1 MLDRLVLKENEIYVV
16 TDREG
21 NIRREAVDG
30 QGLYCGD
37 TRFLSVFELQIPDLP
52 LQLLSSAGELNF
64 MNNFQFGNQPT
75 ILSNQQELLA
85 RTLSVRRNRFIDG
98 GLHERIGIVSYNPFP
113 VTITIRL
120 TFGSDFRDMF
130 DVRGYIKRPQR
141 GTIFAPEWHDSEI
154 QLHYLGLDKVARTT
168 QIRFSAK
175 PDHVVTLGPER
186 QAVGGPLTE
195 YPSGG
200 TMDPRID
207 VGPPPPLAEAIFTV
221 TLKPHEP
228 WSITMHIAPVL
239 GEAPKAPTV
248 YPSLDES
255 FSRILDTYHEWDAS
269 CTRIVTDHELLNEL
283 VEQSVHDLRLTVNRV
298 ATGLL
303 PVAGIPWFAVP
314 FGRDSLITSLQTLC
328 LNPDIAYGTL
338 RFLARL
344 QGKTVDPWRDEEPG
358 KILHEIRSGEMA
370 ALGEV
375 PQTPYYGSVDST
387 PLFVFLFAEL
397 MNWMDDP
404 VLAADLRPHLEQALE
419 WIRVY
424 GDRDGDGLV
433 EYQSRST
440 RGIHNQGWKD
450 SMDSIAFPDGRLAQ
464 PPIRVVEAQGYAYAA
479 EMRMAEM
486 YRRWGEHERADK
498 LAASAAARKQRF
510 EASFWLED
518 EQFYALALDGEGT
531 PVPAVS
537 SNPGH
542 CLLMGLLDGPRA
554 DAVVRRLMAD
564 DMCCGWGLR
573 TLSSRYPTFNPMSYH
588 NGSIW
593 PHDNSVIAAG
603 LRRCGYDIAA
613 LRVIHEVF
621 EAGFQLP
628 DFRLPELYC
637 GFSRDRR
644 YQSAPATYP
653 VSCSPQAWA
662 AGSVFLML
670 QHLLGL
676 EPDLSN
682 RRVVI
687 RPMLTAWLNEL
698 RFEHMRLG
706 DQLVTINAWRSGDE
720 VQCEVVGGDGLDVI
734 VAPPPIVTGDEPP
747 PPRRSGRHL
756 TH

>member
-1 MLDRLVLKENEIYVV
+1 VLDRLVLKENEIFAV

-30 QGLYCGD
+30 QGLYFRD
-37 TRFLSVFELQIPDLP
+37 TRFLSVFELEIQDVP

-64 MNNFQFGNQPT
+64 MSNFQFGNLPT
-75 ILSNQQELLA
+75 VLPTGQEVGA
-85 RTLSVRRNRFIDG
+85 RTLSVRRNRFIDA
-98 GLHERIGIVSYNPFP
+98 GLHERIGIVSYNAFP
-113 VTITIRL
+113 VTITVRL
-120 TFGSDFRDMF
+120 TVGSDFRDMF
-130 DVRGYIKRPQR
+130 DVRGYVKRPQR
-141 GTIFAPEWHDSEI
+141 GTIRAPECHGDAI
-154 QLHYLGLDKVARTT
+154 DLNYLGLDNVARTT
-168 QIRFSAK
+168 QIRFDRV
-175 PDHVVTLGPER
+175 PDQLVALGPEA
-186 QAVGGPLTE
+186 QIVGGTHVE

-200 TMDPRID
+200 AMDPRQD
-207 VGPPPPLAEAIFTV
+207 LGPPPPLGEATFTV
-221 TLKPHEP
+221 TLQPHDA
-228 WSITMHIAPVL
+228 WSLTMHVAPSL
-239 GEAPKAPTV
+239 GEEPGHPTV
-248 YPSLDES
+248 YPSLDDS
-255 FSRILDTYHEWDAS
+255 FNRILTTYNEWDAG
-269 CTRIVTDHELLNEL
+269 CTRITTDHELLNEL
-283 VEQSVHDLRLTVNRV
+283 VEQSVRDLRLTVNRV

-328 LNPDIAYGTL
+328 LNPEIAYGTL

-397 MNWMDDP
+397 MKWTDDP
-404 VLAADLRPHLEQALE
+404 DIAADMRPHMEQALE

-424 GDRDGDGLV
+424 GDSDGDGLI
-433 EYQSRST
+433 EYHSRST

-450 SMDSIAFPDGRLAQ
+450 SMDSVAFPDGRLAQ
-464 PPIRVVEAQGYAYAA
+464 PPIRIVEAQGYAFAA
-479 EMRMAEM
+479 ETRMAELF
-486 YRRWGEHERADK
+486 RRWGETDRADA
-498 LAASAAARKQRF
+498 LLASAAARKRQFEDRF
-510 EASFWLED
+510 WVED
-518 EQFYALALDGEGT
+518 EQFYALALDGSGT
-531 PVPAVS
+531 PVPAVT

-542 CLLMGLLDGPRA
+542 CLLMGLLNGPRA
-554 DAVVRRLMAD
+554 DATVRRLMAD

-573 TLSSRYPTFNPMSYH
+573 TLSSHYPTFNPMSYH

-593 PHDNSVIAAG
+593 PHDNSLVAAG
-603 LRRCGYDIAA
+603 LRRSGYDDAA
-613 LRVIHEVF
+613 LRVIQEIF

-628 DFRLPELYC
+628 GYRLPELYC

-676 EPDLSN
+676 EPDLPH
-682 RRVVI
+682 RKLVV
-687 RPMLTAWLNEL
+687 RPMLMPWLNEL
-698 RFEHMRLG
+698 RFDNLRLG
-706 DQLVTINAWRSGDE
+706 RQTVTVNTWRAGDE
-720 VQCEVVGGDGLDVI
+720 IRCEVLGADGLEVVI
-734 VAPPPIVTGDEPP
+734 APPPPGALT
-747 PPRRSGRHL
+747 PRQRKSR
-756 TH
+756 